1 MVYKYKVSKD
11 FRDVIWTVNMT
22 SDTECIIFFEWMI
35 KGDLKVMNEI
45 HLDLFQNKEI
55 KSKYTFK
62 QSSFI
67 LFVGQ
72 KIEGGRDGGK

>member
-1 MVYKYKVSKD
+1 
-11 FRDVIWTVNMT
+11 
-22 SDTECIIFFEWMI
+22 MI

-72 KIEGGRDGGK
+72 KIEGGREIREGGRREGEGEG

>member
-1 MVYKYKVSKD
+1 
-11 FRDVIWTVNMT
+11 
-22 SDTECIIFFEWMI
+22 MI

-72 KIEGGRDGGK
+72 KIEGGREIREGGREGGNTTPQVYKKPPY